1 MNDPRKHR
9 LFFALEPD
17 DGVRKSVGRLQKSLG
32 LDARPVPVANFHV
45 TLAFLGMQNSAVI
58 PVVCDVASRLVFP
71 PCEVLL
77 DSLGRFKRAGV
88 LWLGV
93 SDVPAVLQQFQQD
106 LVERLL
112 EAGVGYDC
120 KPWKFHLTL
129 YRKMRTPPPTMDPV
143 AIRWRLNS
151 FSLVESVSVRSGV
164 EYHRVG
170 HWKAAGQGG
179 NPDTL

>member
-1 MNDPRKHR
+1 MKESRKHR
-9 LFFALEPD
+9 LFFALEPNG
-17 DGVRKSVGRLQKSLG
+17 GVRNAVGRLQKTLA
-32 LDARPVPVANFHV
+32 LDARPVPIANFHV
-45 TLAFLGMQNSAVI
+45 TLAFLGMQNTAVI
-58 PVVCDVASRLVFP
+58 PVVCEVASRLAFP
-71 PCEVLL
+71 TCEVVL

-88 LWLGV
+88 IWLGA
-93 SDVPAVLQQFQQD
+93 SEVPGVLQQFQQN
-106 LVERLL
+106 LVDGLL
-112 EAGVGYDC
+112 EAGVGYDR

-170 HWKAAGQGG
+170 YWKAVRQGV
-179 NPDTL
+179 NPGAM